1 LSNFIED
8 WLAERKRLKDWRKH
22 RALQKRECAAG
33 RHDLLP
39 EKEILY
45 WAKSNICQRSGC
57 EYREENPT
65 YDPVKAEW
73 QRRVYRAK
81 KKATQA
87 AGALVCAVQGH
98 DMEYLPPPDWMGWC
112 KRCGANG

>member
-1 LSNFIED
+1 MKFFED
-8 WLAERKRLKDWRKH
+8 WLAERKRLNEWDKAKKF
-22 RALQKRECAAG
+22 LQDECAAG

-39 EKEILY
+39 EEEILY

-57 EYREENPT
+57 QHLEPNPT

-73 QRRVYRAK
+73 QRRAYRAK
-81 KKATQA
+81 QKAEQA
-87 AGALVCAVQGH
+87 AGALVCAAKGH

-112 KRCGANG
+112 KRCGWKD